1 MPTESGKPLIVIGY
15 ALGDEPERPAEGEVK
30 WLSFVTGYLKPAIK
44 HGAVDLWLDRLIP
57 GSDWQLVMEQKLR
70 ACDIFILLVSRNSLS
85 SYVTD
90 NQIKII
96 RERQARGE
104 TVHFYPLLLTP
115 THKHWLDLIRDQNL
129 RPRDGK
135 PFSEFS
141 VNERCRQM
149 SDAMDEIAKIAGDIA
164 MRNRATADTGSP
176 SARAEAPQDQQPDIT
191 DEASLLLWLMD
202 QSPEVAIAIAS
213 RTELR
218 ISPLVVHAAQGQPVP
233 NVQHIVSQLASTVFR
248 VGALA
253 RVAAKY
259 PERTSELVKAVGP
272 AMGVAVAVAQT
283 AGHSGVALGAIKT
296 AIASATAIS
305 GEAKPSAL
313 SAVNAALDATVG
325 LSAMP
330 VVWAE
335 IRADAIAAQSLR
347 AGPGT
352 Y

>member
-176 SARAEAPQDQQPDIT
+176 SARAEAPKINNLI
-191 DEASLLLWLMD
+191 SLTKPPYCSGSWIKVLR
-202 QSPEVAIAIAS
+202 S
-213 RTELR
+213 RSR
-218 ISPLVVHAAQGQPVP
+218 
-233 NVQHIVSQLASTVFR
+233 
-248 VGALA
+248 
-253 RVAAKY
+253 
-259 PERTSELVKAVGP
+259 
-272 AMGVAVAVAQT
+272 
-283 AGHSGVALGAIKT
+283 
-296 AIASATAIS
+296 
-305 GEAKPSAL
+305 
-313 SAVNAALDATVG
+313 
-325 LSAMP
+325 
-330 VVWAE
+330 
-335 IRADAIAAQSLR
+335 SLR
-347 AGPGT
+347 ARNCAYPRLLST
-352 Y
+352 RLRDNRSPTCNT